1 MRRDFASEVVLHWLP
16 GSIDYCLLSKEE
28 RSERSFSRGAC
39 ATLLRLLGSLDLS
52 LNHDLFTVPDIHS
65 LGRGPAIQLHTVY
78 GVPGVS
84 LIKH

>member
-28 RSERSFSRGAC
+28 RSKRSFSRGAC

-52 LNHDLFTVPDIHS
+52 LNHNLFTVLDIHS
-65 LGRGPAIQLHTVY
+65 LGVRLAIQLAAIEAI
-78 GVPGVS
+78 PGVS